1 MSRDSVT
8 QLPDAD
14 PAAIARAIVLRKLS
28 ASAKT
33 RSELEKVLAA
43 KNVAPEIAQ
52 AVLDRFTEV
61 GLIDDQLYAVTWA
74 RGRHQYKGLS
84 ARSISYE
91 LGKKG
96 VAREEVDIAVADLT
110 AEVELA
116 TAIRFAERKLRS
128 LQKVTADQKLHRIVG
143 LLARK
148 GYSSNI
154 CYAAAKQVLAV
165 ELAEAQIEFDVT
177 ELN

>member
-1 MSRDSVT
+1 MSKNSAK

-28 ASAKT
+28 TSAKT
-33 RSELEKVLAA
+33 RVELEKVLAA
-43 KNVAPEIAQ
+43 KKVAPEIAQ
-52 AVLDRFTEV
+52 RVLDRFTEV
-61 GLIDDQLYAVTWA
+61 GLIDDQLYAAIWA
-74 RGRHQYKGLS
+74 KSRHQYKGLS

-96 VAREEVDIAVADLT
+96 VAREEVDLAVADLT

-128 LQKVTADQKLHRIVG
+128 LHKLATDEKLQRIVG
-143 LLARK
+143 VLARK

-154 CYAAAKQVLAV
+154 CYAAAKQVLADQ
-165 ELAEAQIEFDVT
+165 LAEASIEFDLT

>member
-116 TAIRFAERKLRS
+116 TS